1 MIVNNCRYYKP
12 IKWSTKKSLRGC
24 QHVCQHVL
32 IYCTMFLESQFETL
46 TSVIRSTQ
54 EAKSD
59 GMQQKILMKLKNR
72 KLIDDVEDQKN
83 FKQGQKK
90 ISKKSQKTDGG
101 NFTSKQ
107 IQWDEQNHY

>member
-1 MIVNNCRYYKP
+1 MIVNNCKYYKP

-24 QHVCQHVL
+24 QHVCQHVF

-90 ISKKSQKTDGG
+90 ISKKSKTYAK
-101 NFTSKQ
+101 NRWWKLY
-107 IQWDEQNHY
+107 I